1 MNQPV
6 TLIGLGP
13 MGQAMVHALLDAG
26 HPVTVWN
33 RTASRADEVV
43 ARGAVRA
50 AGPAEAVAAA
60 ELVVLS
66 LTDYAAMHA
75 ILDQVDVTGKVIVNL
90 SSDSPEVTRE
100 AAKWAGQRGARF
112 LTGGVM
118 VPAPM
123 VGTEASYVY
132 YSGPREVFDVH
143 EKTLAVIGAPHHMGT
158 DPGLAQLFYQ
168 ANLDVF
174 LTALSAFLH
183 GSALLGSAGVPAKDF
198 APWAAQV
205 LQLVIQFLPQSAEQV
220 DADEH
225 PGDLSTVTMMGATAD
240 HVLAASREAGIDLD
254 LPRAIKAHYD
264 RTIAAGKGGDNWTRL
279 IDGIRNPG

>member
-1 MNQPV
+1 M
-6 TLIGLGP
+6 
-13 MGQAMVHALLDAG
+13 LDAG

-33 RTASRADEVV
+33 RTASRADDVV

-50 AGPAEAVAAA
+50 AAPAEAVRAAD
-60 ELVVLS
+60 LVVLS
-66 LTDYAAMHA
+66 LTDYAAMY
-75 ILDQVDVTGKVIVNL
+75 DVLGRVEDLTGKVVVNL

-100 AAKWAGQRGARF
+100 AAKWAEQRGARF

-123 VGTEASYVY
+123 IGTEASYVY
-132 YSGPREVFDVH
+132 YSGSKDLFDAH
-143 EKTLAVIGAPHHMGT
+143 EKTLGVIGKPHHMGT

-205 LQLVIQFLPQSAEQV
+205 LQLVIQFLPRSAEQV

-240 HVLAASREAGIDLD
+240 HVLAASEEAGIDLE
-254 LPRAIKAHYD
+254 LPRAIKSHYD